1 MDYRVPPRLRQLPIA
16 LAAALAALHATP
28 SLAQDWTLCRAP
40 DAIPAFRELPPEA
53 RPRAEAPVNIEALE
67 LDVSD
72 ENRTVLTGDV
82 ELWRA
87 DQWLGTD
94 VLVYEHAVERYQ
106 AQGEVRYQD
115 DSMRFTAQRMQG
127 DLAADTH
134 ELDEVRYQLVTQRGN
149 GEARQVRLRGNIGE
163 MQGASFSTCDPDK
176 RSWELRA
183 SDIRVDQDEG
193 MGTARGATIYLGGV
207 PVLYTP
213 WLSFPTDDRRRSG
226 LLYPTVGYDAES
238 GLDLSIPYYLNLA
251 PNYDMTLTPRL
262 LGRRGV
268 MLGTEF
274 RYLTPR
280 HRGTLETTWLPNDR
294 LADRD
299 RASLRLNHVSRLNR
313 HWLGQANVWRFS
325 DREYLE
331 DFSESSHLRAQS
343 QIRSIAGFHGRGQ
356 FWDSSISAS
365 KFQLTDPLL
374 GENSLQYAQL
384 PRVTFRYQRPLL
396 PWLEAGVRSEAVAFE
411 HPTRV
416 EARRLD
422 LRPWMAAPLEGNAWF
437 VRPELG
443 YRYTAYDIDRAT
455 DDSPSRGL
463 PIASLDMGA
472 FFERPANLFGRE
484 FINTLEP
491 RLYYL
496 YVPYRDQDNLPVFDS
511 RELTFGYAQLFRD
524 NRFSGADRQGDA
536 NQATAA
542 VTTRLLDPG
551 TGREWL
557 NASVGQIRY
566 FTPPRVTLPG
576 QAAPEW
582 SGSDYVVEAELLF
595 NDRWSVR
602 TSQVYSPEL
611 SSRTLSAIRGQ
622 YRYGNGGLVNLGYR
636 YRRDQLE
643 QTDLSFVQ
651 PIRENWR
658 LIGRWNY
665 SILDRSTIEAIGG
678 VEWEGCCLAVRLL
691 GRHYVRNREG
701 EKNNAVY
708 LEIELKGLGSFGRRT
723 GELLERAILDYDR

>member
-1 MDYRVPPRLRQLPIA
+1 MDSRVPPRLRQLPIA

-28 SLAQDWTLCRAP
+28 ALAQDWGLCRAP

-53 RPRAEAPVNIEALE
+53 RPRDQAPVNIEALA

-72 ENRTVLTGDV
+72 ERRTVLSGDV

-127 DLAADTH
+127 DLVADTH
-134 ELDEVRYQLVTQRGN
+134 ELDDVRYQLVSQRGN
-149 GEARQVRLRGNIGE
+149 GEATQVRLQGSIGQ
-163 MQGASFSTCDPDK
+163 MQGASFSTCEPDR

-183 SDIRVDQDEG
+183 SDLEVDQDEG
-193 MGTARGATIYLGGV
+193 MGTARNATIYLGRV
-207 PVLYTP
+207 PVLYSP

-251 PNYDMTLTPRL
+251 PNYDLTLTPRI

-268 MLGTEF
+268 MLGGEF

-280 HRGTLETTWLPNDR
+280 HRGTLEADWLPNDR
-294 LADRD
+294 LAERS
-299 RASLRLNHVSRLNR
+299 RGSLRLNHTSRLNR
-313 HWLGQANVWRFS
+313 YWTGRADVWRFS

-331 DFSESSHLRAQS
+331 DFSESSGLRAQS
-343 QIRSIAGFHGRGQ
+343 QIRSIAGVFGRGQ
-356 FWDSSISAS
+356 FWNSAITAS

-374 GENSLQYAQL
+374 SENALQYAQL
-384 PRVTFRYQRPLL
+384 PRVFYRYQRPLQS
-396 PWLEAGVRSEAVAFE
+396 WLEVGLRSEAVAFE

-422 LRPWMAAPLEGNAWF
+422 LRPWVAAPLEGNAWF

-443 YRYTAYDIDRAT
+443 YRFTAYDIDRAS

-472 FFERPANLFGRE
+472 FFERPVEVFGRD

-524 NRFSGADRQGDA
+524 NRFSGADRQSDA

-542 VTTRLLDPG
+542 VTTRLLDPD

-566 FTPPRVTLPG
+566 FTPPRVALPG
-576 QAAPEW
+576 QPAPES

-595 NDRWSVR
+595 NDRWSLR

-611 SSRTLSAIRGQ
+611 SSRTLSAFRGQ
-622 YRYGNGGLVNLGYR
+622 YRFGNGGLVNVGYR
-636 YRRDQLE
+636 YRRNQLE
-643 QTDLSFVQ
+643 QTDVSFVQ
-651 PIRENWR
+651 PINENWR

-665 SILDRSTIEAIGG
+665 SLQDRSTVEGIGG
-678 VEWEGCCLAVRLL
+678 IEWESCCVAVRLL
-691 GRHYVRNREG
+691 GRHYVRNRAG